1 MIDWPA
7 IIHVDGDDELV
18 LVGSAQEWSSHDE
31 WSAVEYSA
39 DDFLFDSGGQVYRLD
54 RLSNGFVQP
63 AATGR
68 VVPVSEFIAMVKR
81 HAALCSTCCIE
92 KIAFRNIEE
101 GMAIVASLTTE

>member
-1 MIDWPA
+1 LIDWPA

-18 LVGSAQEWSSHDE
+18 LVGSAQEWSSHDG

-54 RLSNGFVQP
+54 CSSNGFAQP
-63 AATGR
+63 EATGR
-68 VVPVSEFIAMVKR
+68 VVSISEFIALVKR
-81 HAALCSTCCIE
+81 HAALSSACCIE

-101 GMAIVASLTTE
+101 GMAIVASLTME

>member
-7 IIHVDGDDELV
+7 IIHVDGDDELA
-18 LVGSAQEWSSHDE
+18 LVGSAQEWGSHDE

-39 DDFLFDSGGQVYRLD
+39 DDFLLDSGGQVYRLD
-54 RLSNGFVQP
+54 CSTNGIVQP

-68 VVPVSEFIAMVKR
+68 TLTVSEFIALVKR
-81 HAALCSTCCIE
+81 HAALSSACCIE